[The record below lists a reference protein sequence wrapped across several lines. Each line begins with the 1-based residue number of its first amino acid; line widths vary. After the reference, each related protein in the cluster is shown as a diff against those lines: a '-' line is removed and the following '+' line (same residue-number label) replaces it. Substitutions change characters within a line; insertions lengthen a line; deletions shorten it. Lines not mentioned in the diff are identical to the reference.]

1 MSLWGPQIL
10 GAPRLS
16 LVRLVG
22 NRPLVGGPQI
32 GESISLIKGMK
43 KELLQKTASYV
54 RNFPCQTLKI
64 SKVSLVVMG
73 S

>member
-1 MSLWGPQIL
+1 MLFIIMVCLIVGLASCIPTIPVIL
-10 GAPRLS
+10 I
-16 LVRLVG
+16 
-22 NRPLVGGPQI
+22 PLCNGRI
-32 GESISLIKGMK
+32 E
-43 KELLQKTASYV
+43 

>member
-1 MSLWGPQIL
+1 MSRMVFKMASRRSSFVGPLIVL
-10 GAPRLS
+10 TSTLNK
-16 LVRLVG
+16 V
-22 NRPLVGGPQI
+22 
-32 GESISLIKGMK
+32 ES
-43 KELLQKTASYV
+43 V